1 MRRDDSLWQESGS
14 REYERVAVIEV

>member
-1 MRRDDSLWQESGS
+1 MRRDVSLWQESGS